1 MYVYLVFFECKKCA
15 CFVSYD
21 AFSCCLV
28 VAVMG
33 KSQIRCDSQISD
45 ISADCLSEF
54 EIPFVFNFKAD
65 LK

>member
-1 MYVYLVFFECKKCA
+1 
-15 CFVSYD
+15 
-21 AFSCCLV
+21 
-28 VAVMG
+28 MG

-65 LK
+65 LKWNLKLYMYLNKPDGYVKFLIGNFTH